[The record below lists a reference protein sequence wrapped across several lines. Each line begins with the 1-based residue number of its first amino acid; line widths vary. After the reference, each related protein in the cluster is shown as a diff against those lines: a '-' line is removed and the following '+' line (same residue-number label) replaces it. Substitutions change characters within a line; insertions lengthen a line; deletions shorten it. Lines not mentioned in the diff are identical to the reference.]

1 MILEE
6 RECSGGQANL
16 PPPDLIT
23 INKVIV
29 LILTGKKDE
38 VFLLMLSQEK

>member
-29 LILTGKKDE
+29 LILTGKKE